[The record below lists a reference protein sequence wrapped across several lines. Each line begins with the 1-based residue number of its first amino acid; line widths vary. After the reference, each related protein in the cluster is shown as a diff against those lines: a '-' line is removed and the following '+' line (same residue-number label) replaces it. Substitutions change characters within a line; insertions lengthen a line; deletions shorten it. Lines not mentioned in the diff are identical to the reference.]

1 MDESQMPSTVEVARR
16 LGSSRQHAVDLCDPG
31 VCRACGVD
39 SHRRVPP
46 TALEDLLR
54 MVGWKFTREQVR
66 SLWLHRALLSAL
78 MADPQRACR
87 PSARHD

>member
-1 MDESQMPSTVEVARR
+1 MR
-16 LGSSRQHAVDLCDPG
+16 
-31 VCRACGVD
+31 VD

-78 MADPQRACR
+78 MADPQRARR
-87 PSARHD
+87 PSARHDQRAEHSSTGGLADRQEDDGVFDGLE